1 MQGPLVDIALLGLL
15 VVFFGI
21 QQRSRPQLFFRYWFV
36 GWLLVFCS
44 FVVYELPTPS
54 LDSMV
59 AHNELKVDFLYLGGL
74 VFLLSLMV
82 SPRRQ
87 WRTLMNGAV
96 IAILAWA
103 LSRASAARPAIRWLD
118 LLLVLLLEGA
128 ILWQIQTRTPKE
140 WAWHRRVLVWMTL
153 GFMALMLGSVWFA
166 PTGNLE
172 YWLLTQIFLS
182 VGILYLATGL
192 PNSLDRYAGAI
203 GFLAWGGLYP
213 LVLLF
218 DHNREVLASLYQV
231 WNLPKYAV
239 GFAMTLRIFAG
250 AREDAEQLADRYKDL
265 YDDFRLLYENHPLPM
280 WIYDA
285 ATNLFLSANGAAMT
299 TYGYTE
305 EEFRSMKVDAIRF
318 SGRSK
323 ELPGELAG
331 DLNGA
336 SRDRPNTELELAVAL
351 SPDTTEERATLVRH
365 RRQNGS
371 LLSVEL
377 TEREILFQGRQ
388 ARFVLA
394 VDVTERERLNQDL
407 FHLAQHDSLTGL
419 PNRLLMDDRIEQC
432 VRRCAREHK
441 KAVLFTIDADRF
453 KLINDTFGHLIGD
466 ETLKAIADRLRGNIR
481 SMDSIA
487 RTGGEEFMA
496 MIGGLNTRE
505 DAERIAGM
513 FVRLFDQPLTLGSQE
528 MKVSVSVGAALY
540 PDDAAEP
547 EALRRKSDQALY
559 HAKRMGRNRFSFASE
574 DVCATFDEAMAVE
587 MALRDALRNDSFELH
602 FQPIYDNTGLA
613 KHFEALL
620 RMKPG
625 FGPVYGPAQ
634 FIPVAEESGLI
645 IALGNW
651 VVKAACKH
659 LVQWHKLGGD
669 CISVAIN
676 VSGRQLLQKGF
687 TDYVLEMLREHKLP
701 ARALDL
707 ELTESSLMAEPVM
720 VREAMEELANKGI
733 RFAIDDFGTG
743 YSSLARLADL
753 PISMLKVDKSFVEQ
767 LDRTRRGDGIVTAI
781 IQMAQTL
788 QVQVVAEGVENES
801 QLNLLL
807 RRGCDL
813 FQGYYLSKPLSPTN
827 TAILLSE
834 QSELLWKHPNFSQ
847 TRVAVSKR
855 LRRLGQLPP
864 LALAGEKA
872 L

>member
-1 MQGPLVDIALLGLL
+1 LQGPLVDIALLGLL
-15 VVFFGI
+15 VTFFGI
-21 QQRSRPQLFFRYWFV
+21 QQRSRPQLYFRYWFG

-44 FVVYELPTPS
+44 FVVYELPVSS
-54 LDSMV
+54 LNSMV
-59 AHNELKVDFLYLGGL
+59 VHNQLKVDFLYLGGL
-74 VFLLSLMV
+74 VFLLSLLV
-82 SPRRQ
+82 RADRQ
-87 WRTLMNGAV
+87 LRTVLQGGLV
-96 IAILAWA
+96 GFLAWVV
-103 LSRASAARPAIRWLD
+103 ARVTAIWHTPHWQNTV
-118 LLLVLLLEGA
+118 LVGLLE
-128 ILWQIQTRTPKE
+128 LSLVWLVQSRTPKD
-140 WAWHRRVLVWMTL
+140 WVWHRSVLFWMTL
-153 GFMALMLGSVWFA
+153 GFMAVLLGTVWWL
-166 PTGNLE
+166 PTASLE
-172 YWLLTQIFLS
+172 YLLLTQIYVS
-182 VGILYLATGL
+182 VGVLYLATGT
-192 PNSLDRYAGAI
+192 PRSLDRYAGAI
-203 GFLAWGGLYP
+203 GFFAWGGLYP

-218 DHNREVLASLYQV
+218 DHNRAVLESVYQV

-250 AREDAEQLADRYKDL
+250 AREDAEGLAERYKEL

-280 WIYDA
+280 WIYDG
-285 ATNLFLSANGAAMT
+285 ATKLFLSANGAAT
-299 TYGYTE
+299 SSYGYTE
-305 EEFRSMKVDAIRF
+305 AEFRSMSVDAIRF
-318 SGRSK
+318 SGRSGEATGTK
-323 ELPGELAG
+323 EDGLA
-331 DLNGA
+331 
-336 SRDRPNTELELAVAL
+336 TF
-351 SPDTTEERATLVRH
+351 VRH
-365 RRQNGS
+365 RRQDGS

-377 TEREILFQGRQ
+377 TEREILFQGHA

-407 FHLAQHDSLTGL
+407 FHLAQHDVLTGL
-419 PNRLLMDDRIEQC
+419 PNRLLMDDRIAQCLKRCGREQ
-432 VRRCAREHK
+432 K

-466 ETLKAIADRLRGNIR
+466 ETLKAMADRLRENIR

-513 FVRLFDQPLTLGSQE
+513 FVRLFDQPLKLGSQE
-528 MKVSVSVGAALY
+528 MKVSISVGAALF
-540 PDDAAEP
+540 PDDADDP

-559 HAKRMGRNRFSFASE
+559 HAKRMGRNRFSFASQE
-574 DVCATFDEAMAVE
+574 VCATFDEAMAVE

-602 FQPIYDNTGLA
+602 FQPIYDSNGLGN
-613 KHFEALL
+613 HFEALL

-625 FGPVYGPAQ
+625 YGLVYGPAQ

-659 LVQWHKLGGD
+659 LAEWQELGGD
-669 CISVAIN
+669 TIRVAIN

-687 TDYVLEMLREHKLP
+687 SEYVLETLREHGLP
-701 ARALDL
+701 TRALEL
-707 ELTESSLMAEPVM
+707 ELTESSLMAEPAL
-720 VREAMEELANKGI
+720 VREAMEALADQGI

-753 PISMLKVDKSFVEQ
+753 PISMLKVDKSFVSQ
-767 LDRTRRGDGIVTAI
+767 LDRTQRGDGIVTAI
-781 IQMAQTL
+781 LQMAQTL

-813 FQGYYLSKPLSPTN
+813 FQGYYLSEPLSPSD
-827 TAILLSE
+827 TAALLSE
-834 QSELLWKHPNFSQ
+834 QSEILWKHPNFSHS
-847 TRVAVSKR
+847 RVAVSKR
-855 LRRLGQLPP
+855 LRQFGQLPP
-864 LALAGEKA
+864 MFLAGKKA